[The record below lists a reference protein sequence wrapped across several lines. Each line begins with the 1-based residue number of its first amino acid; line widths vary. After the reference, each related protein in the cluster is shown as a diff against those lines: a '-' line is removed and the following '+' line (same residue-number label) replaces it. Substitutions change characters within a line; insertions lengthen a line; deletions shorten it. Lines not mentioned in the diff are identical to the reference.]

1 LHNTDELYSFC
12 KAENYRGFK
21 RLDNYIKSTFAYEQ
35 RILHPGPNDYQPTR
49 EDMENFHIE
58 RERKK
63 DELESWRNVE
73 RVVATKID
81 KKSGLRQYLCKW
93 TGLQYHESTWEN
105 EQDIK
110 ERNQTEIDE
119 YYSRQRNS
127 RKPWESAVYAPGRR
141 PAYKKIPE
149 MPEYLKPG
157 GELKE
162 FQLTGLNW
170 LAYSSILF
178 RWVSGK
184 PFNRYHSCLTFTI
197 R

>member
-1 LHNTDELYSFC
+1 
-12 KAENYRGFK
+12 
-21 RLDNYIKSTFAYEQ
+21 
-35 RILHPGPNDYQPTR
+35 
-49 EDMENFHIE
+49 MENFHIE

-73 RVVATKID
+73 RVVSTKID

-127 RKPWESAVYAPGRR
+127 RKPWESAVYASGRR

-170 LAYSSILF
+170 LAYSWANEQNGILADE
-178 RWVSGK
+178 VSG
-184 PFNRYHSCLTFTI
+184 S
-197 R
+197 